1 MEPLRILIAD
11 DNPLVRCGLRMLIEQ
26 HEGWSVCGEATDGL
40 EAVRKATDL
49 KPNVI
54 LLDIS
59 MPNLDGLSA
68 LPIIRQKAPQSEIF
82 ILTVHHSVDL
92 ARVAAD
98 RGARAYIIKSLLT
111 TELVPHIEA
120 LAAQ

>member
-68 LPIIRQKAPQSEIF
+68 LPIIRQKAPQSEIL